1 MNTIVLA
8 HEIEDERFYYLE
20 GTPLDTVKEC
30 CEQEGYQITNTY
42 SDERKL
48 VNDILDNV
56 ITPTTIV
63 AYGDYEDY
71 MHLEEICSRK
81 NIDFLTTFDMQLKN
95 CC

>member
-8 HEIEDERFYYLE
+8 HEIEDERFEYLE
-20 GTPLDTVKEC
+20 STPLDTVKEC
-30 CEQEGYQITNTY
+30 CKQEGHQITNTY

-56 ITPTTIV
+56 ITPTIIV
-63 AYGDYEDY
+63 AYGEYEDY
-71 MHLEEICSRK
+71 IHLEKICSRK

>member
-8 HEIEDERFYYLE
+8 HEIEDERFEYLE
-20 GTPLDTVKEC
+20 STPLDTVKEC
-30 CEQEGYQITNTY
+30 CKQEGHQITNTY

-63 AYGDYEDY
+63 PMEN
-71 MHLEEICSRK
+71 MKI
-81 NIDFLTTFDMQLKN
+81 TFI
-95 CC
+95 